1 MTSPMA
7 ERGGAGPTRHGRSA
21 RLLSRL
27 RCGLQ
32 TRLSCT
38 AGLSCKPSTSS
49 SESSSNVARRR
60 AVDSRADAASAG
72 DRKRLRSRD
81 RKSSSDDVI
90 ASADS
95 GVGRSPDSAGCAI
108 SVPHISGRP
117 NSGLPITGIP
127 NCGLSTSGFSA
138 SGRETS
144 DHATSGLATT
154 CPTYD
159 VIGDRRKRRHAQ
171 LPTVS
176 ESDVPEPEMV
186 TWSRGHVTR
195 NDVMQPPMTTRR
207 RHRAAELRELQY
219 STCCS
224 HFYGK

>member
-7 ERGGAGPTRHGRSA
+7 ERGGSGPTRHGRSA

-127 NCGLSTSGFSA
+127 NCGLSTSG
-138 SGRETS
+138 
-144 DHATSGLATT
+144 LATT